1 MMVVGRG
8 SCPIRNPKDTID
20 YTFVPTPKEET
31 QTVNLTYTVTPIR
44 QSGDGFPDERSLAP
58 FGNSPADKIG
68 YARSSSDAGDGAVD
82 TGAVNGA
89 FVTTGST
96 KTTFGQDTRTLDYY
110 SGSYVYP
117 DRRAAGYY
125 IQYAVYTAQSGSF
138 TRHTAPTRAIAIE
151 SARFVD
157 NSSYTVN
164 IDTIDGI
171 KQYRGTNS
179 SYIELTWKCE
189 VLTFYDADGNVV
201 SESGNWVTY
210 SVDYTTST
218 TRMSQYSSVLMK
230 SQTMNGAA
238 ARQGRAFQVTETET
252 VVPDE

>member
-1 MMVVGRG
+1 MLTVGRG
-8 SCPIRNPKDTID
+8 SRARRNPKDIVT
-20 YTFVPTPKEET
+20 YTFVPTPTDEM
-31 QTVNLTYTVTPIR
+31 QTVNLTYTVTPIQ

-89 FVTTGST
+89 FVTTGNT

-117 DRRAAGYY
+117 NRRAAGYY

-138 TRHTAPTRAIAIE
+138 TRHAAPTRAIAIE
-151 SARFVD
+151 NARFVD
-157 NSSYTVN
+157 NSSYNVN

-189 VLTFYDADGNVV
+189 VLTFYDADGKVV

-210 SVDYTTST
+210 TVDYTTST
-218 TRMSQYSSVLMK
+218 TRMSQYTSVLMK
-230 SQTMNGAA
+230 SQLMNGAST
-238 ARQGRAFQVTETET
+238 RQGRAFTVTETEVIST
-252 VVPDE
+252 